1 MLRESLNAMLQS
13 SSHWPDQCQAVL
25 CMCCA
30 ALCTRVVSMSVPCY
44 ACALIL
50 PTPLIEYTS
59 TSTVSAS
66 LPALFLNVASVF
78 CSFGITLGSI
88 SIQWTGAPHPPFSAH
103 RVAFQSNP
111 NLCQLSLMEML
122 HLLIA
127 ISTLTASSFRMAALL
142 LFLSLVSV
150 GGHALQTNEPGLP
163 EDTFRRLAAV
173 LYSRG
178 DKEENRLTRKFL
190 YNRNVTCNDGTPAG
204 YYIRRNPSSRK
215 WVLFLEGGWYCY
227 DQVSCEARWLRLR
240 TLMSSSQWPEE
251 KTVGGIMSSDHNENP
266 HFAEANHVLLPYC
279 SSDSWAGTA
288 RSSKDQQFSFM
299 GADIMQEVVREL
311 FSWEQLAAGTE
322 LYLAGSSA
330 GGTGVLINLDPV
342 AELVRTLGSR
352 MRVRGIVD
360 SGWFL
365 DNDPFSAST
374 KVARSPSATVAQGT
388 QLWRARVP
396 DSCAQAFP
404 GEQWKCFFG
413 YRIYPTM
420 TSKCS
425 PDLD

>member
-1 MLRESLNAMLQS
+1 MVR
-13 SSHWPDQCQAVL
+13 
-25 CMCCA
+25 
-30 ALCTRVVSMSVPCY
+30 
-44 ACALIL
+44 LI
-50 PTPLIEYTS
+50 
-59 TSTVSAS
+59 
-66 LPALFLNVASVF
+66 
-78 CSFGITLGSI
+78 
-88 SIQWTGAPHPPFSAH
+88 PP
-103 RVAFQSNP
+103 VDTDAFQSNP
-111 NLCQLSLMEML
+111 SLCQLSLMEML
-122 HLLIA
+122 NLMIA

-142 LFLSLVSV
+142 LFLGLVSV
-150 GGHALQTNEPGLP
+150 GGHVDALQTTEPGLP

-190 YNRNVTCNDGTPAG
+190 YNRNVTCNDGSPAG

-279 SSDSWAGTA
+279 SSDSWAGTST
-288 RSSKDQQFSFM
+288 SSKDQQFSFM
-299 GADIMQEVVREL
+299 GADIMQEVIREL

-342 AELVRTLGSR
+342 ADLVRTLGSR

-365 DNDPFSAST
+365 DNDPFSASN
-374 KVARSPSATVAQGT
+374 KVARSPSATVALGT

-404 GEQWKCFFG
+404 GEHWKCFFG

-420 TSKCS
+420 KSKCS
-425 PDLD
+425 PAPDKLFLTPAFPRSSVCVPVAI

>member
-1 MLRESLNAMLQS
+1 MVR
-13 SSHWPDQCQAVL
+13 
-25 CMCCA
+25 
-30 ALCTRVVSMSVPCY
+30 
-44 ACALIL
+44 LI
-50 PTPLIEYTS
+50 PP
-59 TSTVSAS
+59 
-66 LPALFLNVASVF
+66 VA
-78 CSFGITLGSI
+78 TD
-88 SIQWTGAPHPPFSAH
+88 
-103 RVAFQSNP
+103 AFQSNP
-111 NLCQLSLMEML
+111 SLCQLSLMEML
-122 HLLIA
+122 NLMIA

-142 LFLSLVSV
+142 LFLGLVSV
-150 GGHALQTNEPGLP
+150 GGHVDALQTTEPGLP

-190 YNRNVTCNDGTPAG
+190 YNRNVTCNDGSPAG

-279 SSDSWAGTA
+279 SSDSWAGTST
-288 RSSKDQQFSFM
+288 SSKDQQFSFM
-299 GADIMQEVVREL
+299 GADIMQEVIREL

-342 AELVRTLGSR
+342 ADLVRTLGSR

-365 DNDPFSAST
+365 DNDPFSASN
-374 KVARSPSATVAQGT
+374 KVARSPSATVALGT

-404 GEQWKCFFG
+404 GEHWKCFFG

-420 TSKCS
+420 KSKCS
-425 PDLD
+425 PAHPRLQGNYTGHGKTPSRFKFFWPFLTKTKQE